1 MASAKKNNNN
11 NDIVF
16 LPLGGVGEIGMNLG
30 LYGYGPENDR
40 TWLIVDCGVSFAG
53 PELPGIDLVVPDI
66 KFLEDEVDNIAGMV
80 ITHAHEDHYGGILHL
95 WPFLK
100 VPVYATAFTAGLLA
114 AKTESEPG
122 AEEVPVTVVKQG
134 ERHKIGPFDVEFVAM
149 AHSIPEPCAL
159 AIRTPA
165 GMVLHTGDWKIDKT
179 PGVGLPIDLDRLAEL
194 GRDGVM
200 ALVCDSTNAIR
211 DGVSP
216 SEADVAVELKKVMAK
231 ASKRIAVTTFASN
244 VARIRA
250 IAEAAAANDRD
261 MVIVGRSMHRVIEVA
276 GELGYLDGL
285 KPFHDEEAYGYLPR
299 EKTVLL
305 CTGSQGEA
313 RAALARIA
321 AGDHRNIALS
331 KGDMVIFSSRTIPGN
346 EKAVGEVL
354 NNLADK
360 DVDIITDRDALV
372 HVSGHPRRGELE
384 QLYKL
389 VQPKVV
395 LPVHGEP
402 LHLAAH
408 AAFAKDLGVP
418 EVVRGK
424 NGDIIRLSAGR
435 AGIIDE
441 APSGIL
447 VKDGDILDD
456 PEVTGVKERRK
467 LSFAGAAVIALVVN
481 RSGELL
487 DDPNVVLL
495 GLPDTDDE
503 GDPME
508 DIVIKAVRG
517 AVTSIPKNRR
527 KDKDLVAEAARRAA
541 RSEILNVWGKKTLC
555 KVMVTQL

>member
-1 MASAKKNNNN
+1 MAAA

-40 TWLIVDCGVSFAG
+40 SWLIVDCGVSFAG
-53 PELPGIDLVVPDI
+53 PELPGIDLVLPDI
-66 KFLEDEVDNIAGMV
+66 KFLEEEVNNIVGMV
-80 ITHAHEDHYGGILHL
+80 ITHAHEDHYGGIIHL

-100 VPVYATAFTAGLLA
+100 VPVYATAFTAGLLE
-114 AKTESEPG
+114 AKYESEPG
-122 AEEVPVTVVKQG
+122 SEKVPVTIVEQG

-165 GMVLHTGDWKIDKT
+165 GLVLHTGDWKIDLT
-179 PGVGLPIDLDRLAEL
+179 PGIGRPIDLDRLGEL
-194 GRDGVM
+194 GREGVM
-200 ALVCDSTNAIR
+200 ALICDSTNAIR
-211 DGVSP
+211 DGESP
-216 SEADVAVELKKVMAK
+216 SEADVAVELKKILKTAK
-231 ASKRIAVTTFASN
+231 HRVAVTTFASN

-250 IAEAAAANDRD
+250 IAEAAADAGRD
-261 MVIVGRSMHRVIEVA
+261 VVVVGRSMLRVIDVA
-276 GELGYLDGL
+276 GELGYLEGL
-285 KPFHDEEAYGYLPR
+285 PSFHDEEAFGYLPR
-299 EKTVLL
+299 DKTVLL

-313 RAALARIA
+313 RAALSRIA
-321 AGDHRNIALS
+321 SGDHRNIALS

-354 NNLADK
+354 NNFAK
-360 DVDIITDRDALV
+360 TGVEIVTDRDGLV

-389 VQPKVV
+389 LKPKVV
-395 LPVHGEP
+395 VPVHGEP

-408 AAFAKDLGVP
+408 AEFAAAQKVP

-424 NGDIIRLSAGR
+424 NGDIMRLNSGT

-447 VKDGDILDD
+447 VKDGNILDD

-467 LSFAGAAVIALVVN
+467 LSYAGAVVVALVVD
-481 RSGELL
+481 RAGDLQ
-487 DDPNVVLL
+487 DDPEIAPM

-503 GDPME
+503 GEPME
-508 DIVIKAVRG
+508 DIITKAVIG
-517 AVTSIPKNRR
+517 AIRSIPKARR
-527 KDKDLVAEAARRAA
+527 KDKDLIGEAARRAA
-541 RSEILNVWGKKTLC
+541 RSAVLEVWGKKTLC
-555 KVMVTQL
+555 KVLVTRV

>member
-1 MASAKKNNNN
+1 MASATENK

-30 LYGYGPENDR
+30 LYGYGPEENR

-53 PELPGIDLVVPDI
+53 PELPGIDVIVPDI
-66 KFLEDEVDNIAGMV
+66 KFLEDEIDNIAGMV

-165 GMVLHTGDWKIDKT
+165 GLVLHTGDWKIDPT
-179 PGVGLPIDLDRLAEL
+179 PGVGLPIDMDRLAEL
-194 GRDGVM
+194 GREGVM
-200 ALVCDSTNAIR
+200 ALVCDSTNAVR

-216 SEADVAVELKKVMAK
+216 SEADVAEELKKVMGS
-231 ASKRIAVTTFASN
+231 ASQRIAVTTFASN
-244 VARIRA
+244 AARIRA
-250 IAEAAAANDRD
+250 IAEAAAANNRD
-261 MVIVGRSMHRVIEVA
+261 VVVVGRSMHRVIDVA
-276 GELGYLDGL
+276 GELGYLEGL
-285 KPFHDEEAYGYLPR
+285 KPFHDEEAFGYLPR
-299 EKTVLL
+299 DKVVLL
-305 CTGSQGEA
+305 CTGSQGEN

-321 AGDHRNIALS
+321 SGDHRNIALS

-346 EKAVGEVL
+346 EKAVGEVM
-354 NNLADK
+354 NNLADSNVK
-360 DVDIITDRDALV
+360 IVTDRDALV

-389 VQPKVV
+389 VKPKVV

-408 AAFAKDLGVP
+408 AAFAKEQGVP

-424 NGDIIRLSAGR
+424 NGDIIRLAAGR
-435 AGIIDE
+435 SGIIDE

-447 VKDGDILDD
+447 VKDGAILDD

-467 LSFAGAAVIALVVN
+467 LSYAGAAVVALVVN
-481 RSGELL
+481 RAGELL
-487 DDPNVVLL
+487 SDPDVTLL
-495 GLPDTDDE
+495 GLPDTDDDGE
-503 GDPME
+503 PME
-508 DIVIKAVRG
+508 DIVIKAVVG
-517 AVTSIPKNRR
+517 AVTSIPKARR

-541 RSEILNVWGKKTLC
+541 RSEILDVWGKKTLC
-555 KVMVTQL
+555 KVMVTQV

>member
-1 MASAKKNNNN
+1 MASAKKKD

-30 LYGYGPENDR
+30 LYGYGPEDDR

-80 ITHAHEDHYGGILHL
+80 ITHDHEDHYGGILHL
-95 WPFLK
+95 WPYLK

-122 AEEVPVTVVKQG
+122 AEEVPVTLVKQG
-134 ERHKIGPFDVEFVAM
+134 DRVKIGPFDVEFVAM

-165 GMVLHTGDWKIDKT
+165 GMVLHTGDWKIDPT
-179 PGVGLPIDLDRLAEL
+179 PGVGLPIDMDRLAEL
-194 GRDGVM
+194 GREGVM
-200 ALVCDSTNAIR
+200 ALVCDSTNAVR
-211 DGVSP
+211 DGISP
-216 SEADVAVELKKVMAK
+216 SEAEVAEELKKVMAK
-231 ASKRIAVTTFASN
+231 ARHRIAVTTFASN

-250 IAEAAAANDRD
+250 ISEAATANGRD
-261 MVIVGRSMHRVIEVA
+261 VVVVGRSMHRVIEVA
-276 GELGYLDGL
+276 GELGYLEGL
-285 KPFHDEEAYGYLPR
+285 KPFHEEEAFGYLPR
-299 EKTVLL
+299 EKAVLL
-305 CTGSQGEA
+305 CTGSQGEN

-346 EKAVGEVL
+346 EKAVGEVM

-360 DVDIITDRDALV
+360 DVEIVTDKDALV

-389 VQPKVV
+389 LQPKVV

-408 AAFAKDLGVP
+408 AAFAKAQGVP

-424 NGDIIRLSAGR
+424 NGNIIRLSAGR

-447 VKDGDILDD
+447 VKDGEILDD

-481 RSGELL
+481 RAGDLL

-495 GLPDTDDE
+495 GLPDTDDDGE
-503 GDPME
+503 PME
-508 DIVIKAVRG
+508 DVVLKAVRG
-517 AVTSIPKNRR
+517 AVKSIPKGRR
-527 KDKDLVAEAARRAA
+527 KDKDLIGEAARKAA
-541 RSEILNVWGKKTLC
+541 RAEILEVWGKKTLC
-555 KVMVTQL
+555 KVVVTQL

>member
-1 MASAKKNNNN
+1 MASAKNNNN

-30 LYGYGPENDR
+30 LYGYGPEGDR

-53 PELPGIDLVVPDI
+53 PELPGIDLVLPDI
-66 KFLEDEVDNIAGMV
+66 KFLEDEVDNIVGMV

-114 AKTESEPG
+114 AKAESEPG
-122 AEEVPVTVVKQG
+122 AEAVPVTVVRQG
-134 ERHKIGPFDVEFVAM
+134 ERHEIGPFDVEFVAM

-165 GMVLHTGDWKIDKT
+165 GMVLHTGDWKIDHT
-179 PGVGLPIDLDRLAEL
+179 PGVGHPIDVDRLAEL
-194 GRDGVM
+194 GREGVM

-216 SEADVAVELKKVMAK
+216 SEADVAEELKKVMASAK
-231 ASKRIAVTTFASN
+231 NRVAITTFASN

-261 MVIVGRSMHRVIEVA
+261 VVVVGRSMHRVIAVA
-276 GELGYLDGL
+276 GELGYLEGL
-285 KPFHDEEAYGYLPR
+285 KPFHDEEAFGYLPR
-299 EKTVLL
+299 DKCVLL
-305 CTGSQGEA
+305 CTGSQGES

-331 KGDMVIFSSRTIPGN
+331 KGDTVIFSSRTIPGN
-346 EKAVGEVL
+346 EKAVAEVQ

-360 DVDIITDRDALV
+360 DVQIVTDRDALV

-384 QLYKL
+384 QLYRL
-389 VQPKVV
+389 VDPKVV

-408 AAFAKDLGVP
+408 AAFAKSLGVR

-424 NGDIIRLSAGR
+424 NGDIVRLSQGR

-441 APSGIL
+441 APSGIM

-467 LSFAGAAVIALVVN
+467 LSYAGAAVIALVVN
-481 RSGELL
+481 RAGDLL
-487 DDPNVVLL
+487 TDPQVTLL
-495 GLPDTDDE
+495 GHPDTDDDGE
-503 GDPME
+503 PME
-508 DIVIKAVRG
+508 NVVSKAIVG
-517 AVTSIPKNRR
+517 AVKSIPKGRR
-527 KDKDLVAEAARRAA
+527 KDKDLVGEAARRAA
-541 RSEILNVWGKKTLC
+541 RSEILDVWGKKTLC

>member
-1 MASAKKNNNN
+1 MASAKENK

-30 LYGYGPENDR
+30 LYGYGPEANR

-66 KFLEDEVDNIAGMV
+66 KFLEDEVSNIAGMV
-80 ITHAHEDHYGGILHL
+80 ITHAHEDHYGAILHL

-114 AKTESEPG
+114 AKTESERG

-165 GMVLHTGDWKIDKT
+165 GMILHTGDWKIDPT
-179 PGVGLPIDLDRLAEL
+179 PGVGLPIDMDRLAEL
-194 GRDGVM
+194 GREGVM
-200 ALVCDSTNAIR
+200 ALVCDSTNAVR

-216 SEADVAVELKKVMAK
+216 SEADVAEELKKVMAQAK
-231 ASKRIAVTTFASN
+231 HRIAVTTFASN

-250 IAEAAAANDRD
+250 ISQAAAANERD
-261 MVIVGRSMHRVIEVA
+261 VVVVGRSMHRVIDVA
-276 GELGYLDGL
+276 GELDYLDGL
-285 KPFHDEEAYGYLPR
+285 KSFHDEEAYGFLPR
-299 EKTVLL
+299 DKVVLL
-305 CTGSQGEA
+305 CTGSQGES

-321 AGDHRNIALS
+321 AGDHRNIALT
-331 KGDMVIFSSRTIPGN
+331 KGDTVIFSSRTIPGN
-346 EKAVGEVL
+346 EKAVSEVM
-354 NNLADK
+354 NNLADS
-360 DVDIITDRDALV
+360 DVKIITDKDALV
-372 HVSGHPRRGELE
+372 HVSGHPRRGELQ

-389 VQPKVV
+389 LKPKVV

-402 LHLAAH
+402 LHLAVH
-408 AAFAKDLGVP
+408 AAFAKEQGVP

-424 NGDIIRLSAGR
+424 NGDIIRLVAGK
-435 AGIIDE
+435 AAIIDE

-456 PEVTGVKERRK
+456 PEVTGVRERRK
-467 LSFAGAAVIALVVN
+467 LSFAGAAVIALVVD
-481 RSGELL
+481 RAGDLL
-487 DDPNVVLL
+487 DDPHVTLL

-517 AVTSIPKNRR
+517 AVKSIPKSRR
-527 KDKDLVAEAARRAA
+527 KDKDLVGEAARRAA
-541 RSEILNVWGKKTLC
+541 RSEILDVWGKKTLC
-555 KVMVTQL
+555 KVMVTQV

>member
-1 MASAKKNNNN
+1 MASAKDKK

-30 LYGYGPENDR
+30 LYGFGPETDR

-53 PELPGIDLVVPDI
+53 PELPGIDVIVPDI
-66 KFLEDEVDNIAGMV
+66 KFLEDEVNNIAGMV

-114 AKTESEPG
+114 AKTESERG
-122 AEEVPVTVVKQG
+122 AEEVPVTIVKQG
-134 ERHKIGPFDVEFVAM
+134 ERHKIGPFDVEFIAM

-165 GMVLHTGDWKIDKT
+165 GMVLHTGDWKIDPT
-179 PGVGLPIDLDRLAEL
+179 PGVGLPIDTDRLAEL
-194 GRDGVM
+194 GREGVM
-200 ALVCDSTNAIR
+200 ALVCDSTNAVR

-216 SEADVAVELKKVMAK
+216 SEADVAEELKKVMGQAK
-231 ASKRIAVTTFASN
+231 HRIAVTTFASN

-250 IAEAAAANDRD
+250 ISQAAAANDRD
-261 MVIVGRSMHRVIEVA
+261 VVVVGRSMHRVIEVA

-285 KPFHDEEAYGYLPR
+285 KAFHDEEAYGYMPR
-299 EKTVLL
+299 DKVVLL
-305 CTGSQGEA
+305 CTGSQGES

-321 AGDHRNIALS
+321 AGDHRNIALV
-331 KGDMVIFSSRTIPGN
+331 KGDTVIFSSRTIPGN

-354 NNLADK
+354 NNLADG
-360 DVDIITDRDALV
+360 DVEIITDKDALV
-372 HVSGHPRRGELE
+372 HVSGHPRRGELQ

-389 VQPKVV
+389 VKPKVV

-408 AAFAKDLGVP
+408 AAFAKEQGVP

-424 NGDIIRLSAGR
+424 NGDIIRLVEGKA
-435 AGIIDE
+435 AIIDE

-456 PEVTGVKERRK
+456 PEVTGVRERRK
-467 LSFAGAAVIALVVN
+467 LSYAGAAVVALVVN
-481 RSGELL
+481 RAGDLL
-487 DDPNVVLL
+487 DDPDVTLL
-495 GLPDTDDE
+495 GLPDTDDDGE
-503 GDPME
+503 PME

-517 AVTSIPKNRR
+517 AVTSIPKARR
-527 KDKDLVAEAARRAA
+527 KDKDLVGEAARRAA
-541 RSEILNVWGKKTLC
+541 RSEILDVWGKKTLC

>member
-1 MASAKKNNNN
+1 MASAKKKD

-30 LYGYGPENDR
+30 LYGYGPEDDR

-95 WPFLK
+95 WPYLK

-122 AEEVPVTVVKQG
+122 AEEVPVTLVKQG
-134 ERHKIGPFDVEFVAM
+134 DRVKIGPFDVEFVAM

-165 GMVLHTGDWKIDKT
+165 GMVLHTGDWKIDPT
-179 PGVGLPIDLDRLAEL
+179 PGVGLPIDMDRLAEL
-194 GRDGVM
+194 GREGVM
-200 ALVCDSTNAIR
+200 ALVCDSTNAVR

-216 SEADVAVELKKVMAK
+216 SEAEVAEELKKVMAK
-231 ASKRIAVTTFASN
+231 AKHRIAVTTFASN

-261 MVIVGRSMHRVIEVA
+261 VVVVGRSMHRVIEVA
-276 GELGYLDGL
+276 GELGYLEGL
-285 KPFHDEEAYGYLPR
+285 KPFHEEEAFGYLPR
-299 EKTVLL
+299 EKAVLL
-305 CTGSQGEA
+305 CTGSQGEN

-321 AGDHRNIALS
+321 AGDHRNIALA

-354 NNLADK
+354 NNLAEK
-360 DVDIITDRDALV
+360 DVEIVTDRDALV

-389 VQPKVV
+389 LQPKVV

-408 AAFAKDLGVP
+408 AAFAKAQGVP

-424 NGDIIRLSAGR
+424 NGNIIRLSAGR

-447 VKDGDILDD
+447 VKDGEILDD

-481 RSGELL
+481 RAGDLL

-495 GLPDTDDE
+495 GLPDTDDDGE
-503 GDPME
+503 PME
-508 DIVIKAVRG
+508 DIVVKAVRG
-517 AVTSIPKNRR
+517 AVKSIPKGRR
-527 KDKDLVAEAARRAA
+527 KDKDLVGEAARKAA
-541 RSEILNVWGKKTLC
+541 RAEILEVWGKKTLC
-555 KVMVTQL
+555 KVVVTQL

>member
-1 MASAKKNNNN
+1 MASAKDK

-30 LYGYGPENDR
+30 LYGYGPEGNR

-53 PELPGIDLVVPDI
+53 PELPGIDLIMPDI

-80 ITHAHEDHYGGILHL
+80 ITHAHEDHYGAILHL
-95 WPFLK
+95 WPYLK

-122 AEEVPVTVVKQG
+122 AEEVPVTVVRQG
-134 ERHKIGPFDVEFVAM
+134 ERHQIGPFDVEFVAM

-165 GMVLHTGDWKIDKT
+165 GMVLHTGDWKIDKS
-179 PGVGLPIDLDRLAEL
+179 PGIGHPIDLDRLAEL
-194 GRDGVM
+194 GREGVM
-200 ALVCDSTNAIR
+200 ALVCDSTNAVR

-216 SEADVAVELKKVMAK
+216 SEADVAAELTKVMAGAK
-231 ASKRIAVTTFASN
+231 NRVAVTTFASN

-250 IAEAAAANDRD
+250 IAVAAKANNRD
-261 MVIVGRSMHRVIEVA
+261 VVVVGRSMHRAIEVA
-276 GELGYLDGL
+276 NELEYLDGL
-285 KPFHDEEAYGYLPR
+285 PAFHDEEAFGYLPR
-299 EKTVLL
+299 DKAVLL
-305 CTGSQGEA
+305 CTGSQGEN

-321 AGDHRNIALS
+321 TGDHRNIALT

-346 EKAVGEVL
+346 EKDVGAVL

-360 DVDIITDRDALV
+360 DIEIVTDKDALV

-408 AAFAKDLGVP
+408 AAFAKEQGVP
-418 EVVRGK
+418 EVIRGK
-424 NGDIIRLSAGR
+424 NGDIIRLVAGR
-435 AGIIDE
+435 AAVIDE
-441 APSGIL
+441 APFGIL
-447 VKDGDILDD
+447 VKDGSILDD
-456 PEVTGVKERRK
+456 PEVTGVRERRK
-467 LSFAGAAVIALVVN
+467 LSYAGAAIITLVVN

-487 DDPNVVLL
+487 DDPHAVLL
-495 GLPDTDDE
+495 GLPDTDDDGE
-503 GDPME
+503 PME
-508 DIVIKAVRG
+508 EIVTKAVVG
-517 AVTSIPKNRR
+517 AVTSIPKARR
-527 KDKDLVAEAARRAA
+527 KDKDLIAEAARRAA
-541 RSEILNVWGKKTLC
+541 RAEILDVWGKKTLC
-555 KVMVTQL
+555 KVVVTRL

>member
-1 MASAKKNNNN
+1 MASAKKNE

-30 LYGYGPENDR
+30 LYGYGTKGKR

-53 PELPGIDLVVPDI
+53 PELPGIDVYMPDI
-66 KFLEDEVDNIAGMV
+66 KFLEDEIDNIAGMV

-134 ERHKIGPFDVEFVAM
+134 ERHEIGPFDVEFVAM

-159 AIRTPA
+159 AIRTSA
-165 GMVLHTGDWKIDKT
+165 GMVLHTGDWKIDPT
-179 PGVGLPIDLDRLAEL
+179 PGVGLPIDVDRLAEL
-194 GRDGVM
+194 GREGVM
-200 ALVCDSTNAIR
+200 ALVCDSTNAVR

-216 SEADVAVELKKVMAK
+216 SEADVAEDLKKVMARAK
-231 ASKRIAVTTFASN
+231 QRIAVTTFASN

-250 IAEAAAANDRD
+250 IASAAAANGRD
-261 MVIVGRSMHRVIEVA
+261 VVVVGRSMHRVIEVA

-285 KPFHDEEAYGYLPR
+285 PAFHDEDAYGYLPR

-305 CTGSQGEA
+305 CTGSQGES

-321 AGDHRNIALS
+321 SGDHRNVALS
-331 KGDMVIFSSRTIPGN
+331 KDDLVIFSSRTIPGN
-346 EKAVGEVL
+346 EKEVAAVM

-360 DVDIITDRDALV
+360 DVEIITDRDALV

-408 AAFAKDLGVP
+408 AAFAKEQGVP

-424 NGDIIRLSAGR
+424 NGDIVRLTAGR
-435 AGIIDE
+435 AAVIGS

-467 LSFAGAAVIALVVN
+467 LSFAGAAVVSLVVN
-481 RSGELL
+481 RAGDLL
-487 DDPNVVLL
+487 DDPQVVLL
-495 GLPDTDDE
+495 GLPDTDDDGE
-503 GDPME
+503 PME
-508 DIVIKAVRG
+508 NIVVKAVSG
-517 AVTSIPKNRR
+517 AVKSIPKGRR
-527 KDKDLVAEAARRAA
+527 KDKNLVGEAARRAT

-555 KVMVTQL
+555 KVTVTQL

>member
-1 MASAKKNNNN
+1 MASAQNNK

-30 LYGYGPENDR
+30 LYGYGPEDDR

-53 PELPGIDLVVPDI
+53 PELPGIDLVLPDI
-66 KFLEDEVDNIAGMV
+66 KFLEEEVDNIAGMV

-95 WPFLK
+95 WPYLK

-114 AKTESEPG
+114 AKAESEPG

-165 GMVLHTGDWKIDKT
+165 GMVLHTGDWKIDPT
-179 PGVGLPIDLDRLAEL
+179 PGVGLPIDVDRLAAL
-194 GRDGVM
+194 GREGVM
-200 ALVCDSTNAIR
+200 ALVCDSTNAVR

-216 SEADVAVELKKVMAK
+216 SEADVAEVLKDVMAAAK
-231 ASKRIAVTTFASN
+231 HRIAVTTFASN

-250 IAEAAAANDRD
+250 ISLAAAANDRD
-261 MVIVGRSMHRVIEVA
+261 VVVVGRSMRRVIEVSA
-276 GELGYLDGL
+276 ELGYLEGL
-285 KPFHDEEAYGYLPR
+285 KPFHDEEAFGYLPR
-299 EKTVLL
+299 EKVVLL
-305 CTGSQGEA
+305 CTGSQGEN

-360 DVDIITDRDALV
+360 DAQIVTDKDALV

-389 VQPKVV
+389 VEPKVV

-402 LHLAAH
+402 LHLSAH
-408 AAFAKDLGVP
+408 AAFAKEQGVP

-424 NGDIIRLSAGR
+424 NGDIIRLVAGK

-447 VKDGDILDD
+447 VKDGHILDD
-456 PEVTGVKERRK
+456 PEVTGVRERRK
-467 LSFAGAAVIALVVN
+467 LSFAGAAVVALVVN
-481 RSGELL
+481 RSGDLL
-487 DDPNVVLL
+487 DDPDVTLL
-495 GLPDTDDE
+495 GLPDTDDDGE
-503 GDPME
+503 PME
-508 DIVIKAVRG
+508 DIVTKAVIG
-517 AVTSIPKNRR
+517 AVTSIPKARR
-527 KDKDLVAEAARRAA
+527 KDKNLVGEAARRAA
-541 RSEILNVWGKKTLC
+541 RSEILDVWGKKTLC

>member
-1 MASAKKNNNN
+1 MASAKDK

-30 LYGYGPENDR
+30 LYGYGPEGNR

-53 PELPGIDLVVPDI
+53 PELPGIDLIMPDI

-80 ITHAHEDHYGGILHL
+80 ITHAHEDHYGAILHL

-100 VPVYATAFTAGLLA
+100 VPIYATAFTAGLLA

-122 AEEVPVTVVKQG
+122 AEEVPVTVVRQG
-134 ERHKIGPFDVEFVAM
+134 ERHQIGPFDVEFVAM

-159 AIRTPA
+159 AIRTSA
-165 GMVLHTGDWKIDKT
+165 GMVLHTGDWKIDKS
-179 PGVGLPIDLDRLAEL
+179 PGIGHPIDLDRLAEL
-194 GRDGVM
+194 GREGVM
-200 ALVCDSTNAIR
+200 ALVCDSTNAVR

-216 SEADVAVELKKVMAK
+216 SEADVAAELTKVLAGAK
-231 ASKRIAVTTFASN
+231 NRVAVTTFASN

-250 IAEAAAANDRD
+250 IAVAAKANNRD
-261 MVIVGRSMHRVIEVA
+261 VVVVGRSMHRAIEVA
-276 GELGYLDGL
+276 SELEYLDGL
-285 KPFHDEEAYGYLPR
+285 PAFHDEEAFGYLPR
-299 EKTVLL
+299 DKAVLL
-305 CTGSQGEA
+305 CTGSQGEN

-321 AGDHRNIALS
+321 TGDHRNIALT

-346 EKAVGEVL
+346 EKDVGAVL

-360 DVDIITDRDALV
+360 DIEIVTDKDALV
-372 HVSGHPRRGELE
+372 HVSGHPRRGELK

-408 AAFAKDLGVP
+408 AAFAKEQGVP
-418 EVVRGK
+418 EVIRGK
-424 NGDIIRLSAGR
+424 NGDIIRLVAGR
-435 AGIIDE
+435 AAVIDE
-441 APSGIL
+441 APFGIL
-447 VKDGDILDD
+447 VKDGSILDD
-456 PEVTGVKERRK
+456 PEVTGVRERRK
-467 LSFAGAAVIALVVN
+467 LSYAGAAIITLVVN

-487 DDPNVVLL
+487 DDPHAVLL

-503 GDPME
+503 GEPME
-508 DIVIKAVRG
+508 EIVTKAVVG
-517 AVTSIPKNRR
+517 AVTSIPKARR
-527 KDKDLVAEAARRAA
+527 KDKDLIAEAARRAA
-541 RSEILNVWGKKTLC
+541 RAEILNVWGKKTLC
-555 KVMVTQL
+555 KVVVTRL

>member
-1 MASAKKNNNN
+1 
-11 NDIVF
+11 VF

-30 LYGYGPENDR
+30 LYGYGPETNR

-53 PELPGIDLVVPDI
+53 PELPGIDVVVPDI
-66 KFLEDEVDNIAGMV
+66 KFLEDEVNNIAGMV
-80 ITHAHEDHYGGILHL
+80 ITHAHEDHYGAILHL

-114 AKTESEPG
+114 AKTESERG

-165 GMVLHTGDWKIDKT
+165 GMILHTGDWKIDPT
-179 PGVGLPIDLDRLAEL
+179 PGVGLPIDMDRLAEL
-194 GRDGVM
+194 GREGVM
-200 ALVCDSTNAIR
+200 ALVCDSTNAVR

-216 SEADVAVELKKVMAK
+216 SEADVAEELKKVMAQAK
-231 ASKRIAVTTFASN
+231 HRIAVTTFASN

-250 IAEAAAANDRD
+250 ISLAAAANERD
-261 MVIVGRSMHRVIEVA
+261 VVVVGRSMHRVIDVA
-276 GELGYLDGL
+276 GELDYLDGL
-285 KPFHDEEAYGYLPR
+285 KSFHDEEAYGYLPR
-299 EKTVLL
+299 DKVVLL
-305 CTGSQGEA
+305 CTGSQGES

-321 AGDHRNIALS
+321 AGDHRNIALT
-331 KGDMVIFSSRTIPGN
+331 KGDTVIFSSRTIPGN
-346 EKAVGEVL
+346 EKAVSEVL
-354 NNLADK
+354 NNLADS
-360 DVDIITDRDALV
+360 DVEIITDKDALV
-372 HVSGHPRRGELE
+372 HVSGHPRRGELQ

-389 VQPKVV
+389 LKPKVV

-408 AAFAKDLGVP
+408 AAFAKEQGVP

-424 NGDIIRLSAGR
+424 NGDIIRLVAGK
-435 AGIIDE
+435 AAIIDE

-447 VKDGDILDD
+447 VKDGEILDD
-456 PEVTGVKERRK
+456 PEVTGVRERRK
-467 LSFAGAAVIALVVN
+467 LSFAGAAVVALVVD
-481 RSGELL
+481 RAGDLL
-487 DDPNVVLL
+487 DDPQVTLL

-517 AVTSIPKNRR
+517 AVTSIPKSRR
-527 KDKDLVAEAARRAA
+527 KDKDLVGEAARRAA
-541 RSEILNVWGKKTLC
+541 RSEILDVWGKKTLC
-555 KVMVTQL
+555 KVMVTQV

>member
-1 MASAKKNNNN
+1 MAAA

-30 LYGYGPENDR
+30 LYGYGPKDDR
-40 TWLIVDCGVSFAG
+40 SWLIVDCGVSFAG
-53 PELPGIDLVVPDI
+53 PELPGIDLVLPDI
-66 KFLEDEVDNIAGMV
+66 KFLEEEVNNIVGMV
-80 ITHAHEDHYGGILHL
+80 ITHAHEDHYGGIIHL

-100 VPVYATAFTAGLLA
+100 VPVYATAFTAGLLE
-114 AKTESEPG
+114 AKYESEPG
-122 AEEVPVTVVKQG
+122 SEKVPVTIVEQG

-165 GMVLHTGDWKIDKT
+165 GMVIHTGDWKIDLT
-179 PGVGLPIDLDRLAEL
+179 PGVGRPIDLDRLGEL
-194 GRDGVM
+194 GREGVM
-200 ALVCDSTNAIR
+200 ALVCDSTNAVR
-211 DGVSP
+211 DGESP
-216 SEADVAVELKKVMAK
+216 SEADVAVELKKILKTAK
-231 ASKRIAVTTFASN
+231 HRVAVTTFASN

-250 IAEAAAANDRD
+250 IAEAAADAGRD
-261 MVIVGRSMHRVIEVA
+261 VVVVGRSMLRVIDVA
-276 GELGYLDGL
+276 GELGYLDNL
-285 KPFHDEEAYGYLPR
+285 PSFHDEEAFGYLLR

-313 RAALARIA
+313 RAALSRIA
-321 AGDHRNIALS
+321 SGDHRNIALS

-354 NNLADK
+354 NNFAK
-360 DVDIITDRDALV
+360 TGVDIVTDRDGLV

-389 VQPKVV
+389 LKPKVV
-395 LPVHGEP
+395 VPVHGEP

-408 AAFAKDLGVP
+408 AEFAAAQKVP

-424 NGDIIRLSAGR
+424 NGDIIRLVSGS

-441 APSGIL
+441 APSGIM
-447 VKDGDILDD
+447 VKDGNILDD

-467 LSFAGAAVIALVVN
+467 LSYAGAVVVALVVD
-481 RSGELL
+481 RAGDLQ
-487 DDPNVVLL
+487 DDPEIAPM

-503 GDPME
+503 GEPME
-508 DIVIKAVRG
+508 NIIAKAVVG
-517 AVTSIPKNRR
+517 AIRSIPKARR
-527 KDKDLVAEAARRAA
+527 KDKDLVGEAARRAA
-541 RSEILNVWGKKTLC
+541 RSAVLEVWGKKTLC
-555 KVMVTQL
+555 KVLVTRV